1 MAGNLP
7 APSTGNPVVDVF
19 VAAVSWLMG
28 GSKVATAIRWTATAI
43 TIGTGIKGFMEA
55 KELMSKGQDILGQK
69 TSQGGKIPVIYG
81 RRRVGSTV
89 VFMNTADNRSK
100 DLFLVYALSVGE
112 IDQIELDT
120 IEINGVSIKDPKVF
134 RQGYYAGS
142 DKIASGAGSLCTFD
156 QRGTV
161 TAENAGGSGTDPAQR
176 YRMVFNAHHG
186 ADDQT
191 ADPMLIASSG
201 GQWTSSHRVRGIA
214 YLACSFEYDVKGMFN
229 SIPQLTVVC
238 RGKKLYDPRKD
249 GSITGGTG
257 SHRYATPSTFEWSD
271 NATLCL
277 LDYMRDNQYGKGL
290 AETDINLQTFQS
302 AATTAETKQDTPDY
316 DGSYAA
322 STFSGLA
329 GTGVIIVDEDTWKT
343 AKIGANLNLKDNAG
357 NFEFVD
363 NQIVDAT
370 RYQPFDASAIYQ
382 VIVKNALANTYTNEA
397 GQALVKVERFSCN
410 GVINANKNIL
420 ENTQE
425 LLANMRGILNYI
437 NGKYEITLEDTASSS
452 FTVTD
457 RHIIGDS
464 GITVTYEDK
473 AQKANKVVV
482 QFFNALKKYE
492 MDTVTLLHDASPN
505 FTSDDGGEELEL
517 VVDFP
522 YIVNKYVAY
531 NMGKAILGRSRNQQT
546 ISFNGVPELYKVK
559 VGDVITVVYT
569 PLGYTGKLF
578 RVEAMILQ
586 PNGLVGVQAIEY
598 LDIYTWQAPPQE
610 IIEPINNPVAYF
622 AVKAPTGI
630 TFTDAGS
637 SSTGRSFLTWDEP
650 TDYPNHQYRIRIVD
664 SSSNKLTNKIVDQ
677 EFVDLNYLPVGSNYV
692 ASVSAINSI
701 NEESSAA
708 TLTFSVSTP
717 PVATADVKDDAIT
730 LAKVGADVISAID
743 AGGTNSTQLIKATS
757 APTIRTD
764 GSALQPQDLWADTDD
779 NNQIYVRNAAN
790 NDWVK
795 ARDSSLVTLYNTLS
809 NTVGTNTTN
818 IATAQG
824 DIVTLTTN
832 TSANAQAI
840 TNLTATTGTNA
851 AAISAE
857 QTARTNADSALA
869 QDITT
874 LNAEVDTNTAA
885 ISSEA
890 VTRASAD
897 SALSGLITNL
907 NAEVDTNTAN
917 VSINTSAVATIN
929 GNAAASYVL
938 KLNANGKVAQM
949 VLNSNASSGSGA
961 TSTIAFLADTFKIDN
976 DAGTSISPFYVT
988 GGTVYINNARI
999 NELEA
1004 TKLKIDD
1011 VTISSD
1017 GSGNL
1022 IIKSNGVN
1030 TAQIQSRATSVF
1042 ATATGGI
1049 GTWNIDN
1056 LPQTGVVTTAVFQA
1070 PTNTENNFMILGNTS
1085 INANSGSSTADW
1097 CELQVQRRSASTSG
1111 GVASASYVT
1120 IATIRKRGETGEA
1133 LQSIV
1138 ANDSYTADYYY
1149 QYRVTLQT
1157 NGTGTLFGTRSY
1169 GISGIQVIV
1178 TYR

>member
-290 AETDINLQTFQS
+290 AESDINLQTFQS

-764 GSALQPQDLWADTDD
+764 GSALQ
-779 NNQIYVRNAAN
+779 
-790 NDWVK
+790 
-795 ARDSSLVTLYNTLS
+795 
-809 NTVGTNTTN
+809 
-818 IATAQG
+818 
-824 DIVTLTTN
+824 
-832 TSANAQAI
+832 
-840 TNLTATTGTNA
+840 
-851 AAISAE
+851 
-857 QTARTNADSALA
+857 
-869 QDITT
+869 
-874 LNAEVDTNTAA
+874 
-885 ISSEA
+885 
-890 VTRASAD
+890 
-897 SALSGLITNL
+897 
-907 NAEVDTNTAN
+907 
-917 VSINTSAVATIN
+917 
-929 GNAAASYVL
+929 
-938 KLNANGKVAQM
+938 
-949 VLNSNASSGSGA
+949 
-961 TSTIAFLADTFKIDN
+961 
-976 DAGTSISPFYVT
+976 
-988 GGTVYINNARI
+988 
-999 NELEA
+999 
-1004 TKLKIDD
+1004 
-1011 VTISSD
+1011 
-1017 GSGNL
+1017 
-1022 IIKSNGVN
+1022 
-1030 TAQIQSRATSVF
+1030 
-1042 ATATGGI
+1042 
-1049 GTWNIDN
+1049 
-1056 LPQTGVVTTAVFQA
+1056 A
-1070 PTNTENNFMILGNTS
+1070 PRFMG
-1085 INANSGSSTADW
+1085 
-1097 CELQVQRRSASTSG
+1097 RHR
-1111 GVASASYVT
+1111 
-1120 IATIRKRGETGEA
+1120 
-1133 LQSIV
+1133 
-1138 ANDSYTADYYY
+1138 
-1149 QYRVTLQT
+1149 
-1157 NGTGTLFGTRSY
+1157 
-1169 GISGIQVIV
+1169 
-1178 TYR
+1178 

>member
-214 YLACSFEYDVKGMFN
+214 YLACSFEYDSKGMFN

-277 LDYMRDNQYGKGL
+277 LDYMRDNEYGKGL

-316 DGSYAA
+316 DGSYVN
-322 STFSGLA
+322 SIFSGIA

-522 YIVNKYVAY
+522 HIVNKYVAY

-764 GSALQPQDLWADTDD
+764 GSALQAQDLWADTDD

-795 ARDSSLVTLYNTLS
+795 ARDSSLVTLYNSLS
-809 NTVGTNTTN
+809 STVSTNSTN

-824 DIVTLTTN
+824 DIVTLTTD
-832 TSANAQAI
+832 TSANATAI
-840 TNLTATTGTNA
+840 TNLTSTVGNNTSAISTEATT
-851 AAISAE
+851 
-857 QTARTNADSALA
+857 RAD
-869 QDITT
+869 
-874 LNAEVDTNTAA
+874 
-885 ISSEA
+885 
-890 VTRASAD
+890 AD
-897 SALSGLITNL
+897 SALSTSITNL
-907 NAEVDTNTAN
+907 TSTVGG
-917 VSINTSAVATIN
+917 NTSSISTNASAITTIN

-1049 GTWNIDN
+1049 GYWYIDN

-1149 QYRVTLQT
+1149 QYRVTLET

>member
-1 MAGNLP
+1 
-7 APSTGNPVVDVF
+7 
-19 VAAVSWLMG
+19 
-28 GSKVATAIRWTATAI
+28 
-43 TIGTGIKGFMEA
+43 
-55 KELMSKGQDILGQK
+55 
-69 TSQGGKIPVIYG
+69 
-81 RRRVGSTV
+81 
-89 VFMNTADNRSK
+89 
-100 DLFLVYALSVGE
+100 
-112 IDQIELDT
+112 
-120 IEINGVSIKDPKVF
+120 
-134 RQGYYAGS
+134 
-142 DKIASGAGSLCTFD
+142 
-156 QRGTV
+156 
-161 TAENAGGSGTDPAQR
+161 
-176 YRMVFNAHHG
+176 
-186 ADDQT
+186 
-191 ADPMLIASSG
+191 
-201 GQWTSSHRVRGIA
+201 
-214 YLACSFEYDVKGMFN
+214 
-229 SIPQLTVVC
+229 
-238 RGKKLYDPRKD
+238 
-249 GSITGGTG
+249 
-257 SHRYATPSTFEWSD
+257 
-271 NATLCL
+271 
-277 LDYMRDNQYGKGL
+277 MRDNQYGKGL

-316 DGSYAA
+316 DGSYVN
-322 STFSGLA
+322 SIFSGIA

-357 NFEFVD
+357 NVEFVD

-382 VIVKNALANTYTNEA
+382 VIVKNPLSNSYTNEA

-522 YIVNKYVAY
+522 HIVNKYVAY

>member
-69 TSQGGKIPVIYG
+69 TSQGGKIPIIYG

-214 YLACSFEYDVKGMFN
+214 YLACSFEYDSKGMFN

-290 AETDINLQTFQS
+290 AESDINLQTFQS

-329 GTGVIIVDEDTWKT
+329 GAGIITVDGDTWNGS
-343 AKIGANLNLKDNAG
+343 KIGGNINLKDASG
-357 NFEFVD
+357 NVEFED
-363 NQIVDAT
+363 NVIVDAT
-370 RYQPFDASAIYQ
+370 RYQPYDSNAIYQ
-382 VIVKNALANTYTNEA
+382 LVVQNPLSNSYTNEA
-397 GQALVKVERFSCN
+397 GQALVRVERFSCN

-492 MDTVTLLHDASPN
+492 MDTVTLLHDATPN

-522 YIVNKYVAY
+522 HIVNKYVAY

-586 PNGLVGVQAIEY
+586 PNGLVGIQAIEY

-743 AGGTNSTQLIKATS
+743 AGGAGSTQLIKATS
-757 APTIRTD
+757 APTTRTD
-764 GSALQPQDLWADTDD
+764 SSALQAQDLWADTDD

-790 NDWVK
+790 NGWVK
-795 ARDSSLVTLYNTLS
+795 ARDSSLVTLYNSLS
-809 NTVGTNTTN
+809 STVSTNTTN

-824 DIVTLTTN
+824 DIVTLTTD
-832 TSANAQAI
+832 TSANASAI
-840 TNLTATTGTNA
+840 TSLTSTVGSNTSAISTEATTRA
-851 AAISAE
+851 
-857 QTARTNADSALA
+857 NADSALS
-869 QDITT
+869 T
-874 LNAEVDTNTAA
+874 
-885 ISSEA
+885 S
-890 VTRASAD
+890 
-897 SALSGLITNL
+897 ITNL
-907 NAEVDTNTAN
+907 TSTVGG
-917 VSINTSAVATIN
+917 NTSSISTNASAITTIN

-976 DAGTSISPFYVT
+976 DAGSSVSPFIVS
-988 GGTVYINNARI
+988 GGTVLIDNARI
-999 NELEA
+999 NNLSG
-1004 TKLKIDD
+1004 TKIDVD
-1011 VTISSD
+1011 TLAVKYFANVSSKIYD
-1017 GSGNL
+1017 HQTTSTPVPLIRYGS
-1022 IIKSNGVN
+1022 
-1030 TAQIQSRATSVF
+1030 
-1042 ATATGGI
+1042 
-1049 GTWNIDN
+1049 NIR
-1056 LPQTGVVTTAVFQA
+1056 GAG
-1070 PTNTENNFMILGNTS
+1070 GNTIYTGS
-1085 INANSGSSTADW
+1085 NSSFIPVTVTQIRNNA
-1097 CELQVQRRSASTSG
+1097 
-1111 GVASASYVT
+1111 
-1120 IATIRKRGETGEA
+1120 
-1133 LQSIV
+1133 
-1138 ANDSYTADYYY
+1138 SYTATFSAVLGNVSGGSV
-1149 QYRVTLQT
+1149 QYSLDNSSWTTASGGET
-1157 NGTGTLFGTRSY
+1157 NINWSAG
-1169 GISGIQVIV
+1169 
-1178 TYR
+1178 TYRGYTYTYQGQITTLSASQSTVYWRVYFSGSYNHTYMQLHITMDNTS

>member
-1 MAGNLP
+1 MAFMIP
-7 APSTGNPVVDVF
+7 AFLSKPLAFITANWAKIKI
-19 VAAVSWLMG
+19 AATV
-28 GSKVATAIRWTATAI
+28 I
-43 TIGTGIKGFMEA
+43 TIGVGVKGFMEA
-55 KELMSKGQDILGQK
+55 KALMAKGQDILGQK

-81 RRRVGSTV
+81 RRRVGSTI
-89 VFMNTADNRSK
+89 VFMNTANNRSK
-100 DLFLVYALSVGE
+100 DLLVVYALSVGE

-120 IEINGVSIKDPKVF
+120 IEINGVSIKDPIVF

-214 YLACSFEYDVKGMFN
+214 YLACSYEYDTKGMFS
-229 SIPQLTVVC
+229 SIPQLTVTC

-249 GSITGGTG
+249 GSISGGTG
-257 SHRYATPSTFEWSD
+257 SHRYDTPSTFEWSD

-277 LDYMRDNQYGKGL
+277 LDYMRDNEYGKGL
-290 AETDINLQTFQS
+290 AESDINLQTFQS
-302 AATTAETKQDTPDY
+302 AATTAEALQDTPDF
-316 DGSYAA
+316 DGSYSSA
-322 STFSGLA
+322 TFSGLA
-329 GTGVIIVDEDTWKT
+329 GAGIITVDGDTWNGS
-343 AKIGANLNLKDNAG
+343 KIGGNLNLKDASG
-357 NFEFVD
+357 NVEFED
-363 NQIVDAT
+363 NVIVDAT
-370 RYQPFDASAIYQ
+370 RYQPYDANAIYQ
-382 VIVKNALANTYTNEA
+382 LVVQNPLSNTYTNEA

-410 GVINANKNIL
+410 GVVDANKNIL

-425 LLANMRGILNYI
+425 LLSNMRGILNYI
-437 NGKYEITLEDTASSS
+437 DGKYEVTLEDTGSSS

-457 RHIIGDS
+457 DHIIGES
-464 GITVTYEDK
+464 GITINYEDK

-492 MDTVTLLHDASPN
+492 MDTATVLHDASPN

-517 VVDFP
+517 VIDFP
-522 YIVNKYVAY
+522 HIVNKYVAY
-531 NMGKAILGRSRNQQT
+531 NMGKAILGRSRNQMT
-546 ISFNGVPELYKVK
+546 ISFTAVPELYKVK
-559 VGDVITVVYT
+559 VGDIITVVYT
-569 PLGYTGKLF
+569 PVGFTGKLF
-578 RVEAMILQ
+578 RIEAMALQ
-586 PNGLVGVQAIEY
+586 PDGLVAIQAIEY
-598 LDIYTWQAPPQE
+598 LDIYTWEAPPQE
-610 IIEPINNPVAYF
+610 NIEPINNPVANF
-622 AVKAPTGI
+622 AVKPPAGL
-630 TFTDAGS
+630 TFTDSGS
-637 SSTGRSFLTWDEP
+637 SSTGRAFLTWSEP
-650 TDYPNHQYRIRIVD
+650 TDFPNHTYRVRIVD

-677 EFVDLNYLPVGSNYV
+677 EFVDLDYLPVGSNYV
-692 ASVSAINSI
+692 ASVSSINSVGQ
-701 NEESSAA
+701 ESDAA
-708 TLTFSVSTP
+708 TLTFTVSTP
-717 PVATADVKDDAIT
+717 PVDTADVKDDAIT

-743 AGGTNSTQLIKATS
+743 AGGADSTQLIKATS
-757 APTIRTD
+757 APTTRTD
-764 GSALQPQDLWADTDD
+764 SSALQAQDLWADTDD
-779 NNQIYVRNAAN
+779 DNQIYVRNAAN
-790 NDWVK
+790 NGWVK
-795 ARDSSLVTLYNTLS
+795 ARDATLVTLYNSLNS
-809 NTVGTNTTN
+809 TVTSQGTA
-818 IATAQG
+818 IATAQS
-824 DIVTLTTN
+824 DIVTV
-832 TSANAQAI
+832 TSTAGANASAI
-840 TNLTATTGTNA
+840 TSLNSTTGTNTSN
-851 AAISAE
+851 IS
-857 QTARTNADSALA
+857 TNASA
-869 QDITT
+869 IT
-874 LNAEVDTNTAA
+874 
-885 ISSEA
+885 
-890 VTRASAD
+890 
-897 SALSGLITNL
+897 
-907 NAEVDTNTAN
+907 
-917 VSINTSAVATIN
+917 TIN
-929 GNAAASYVL
+929 GNASASYVL

-949 VLNSNASSGSGA
+949 VLNSNASAGTGA

-1004 TKLKIDD
+1004 TQLKIDD

-1042 ATATGGI
+1042 ATATGAI
-1049 GTWNIDN
+1049 GYWYVDN

-1111 GVASASYVT
+1111 GVASASYAT

-1149 QYRVTLQT
+1149 QYRITLQT
-1157 NGTGTLFGTRSY
+1157 NGTGTLYGTRSY

>member
-1 MAGNLP
+1 MSWATMF
-7 APSTGNPVVDVF
+7 AS
-19 VAAVSWLMG
+19 VASAWNKADLLL
-28 GSKVATAIRWTATAI
+28 KAQYVATAITLAV
-43 TIGTGIKGFMEA
+43 GVKGFMEA
-55 KELMSKGQDILGQK
+55 KALMAKGQDILGQK

-89 VFMNTADNRSK
+89 VFMNTANNRSK
-100 DLFLVYALSVGE
+100 DLLVVYALSVGE

-120 IEINGVSIKDPKVF
+120 IEINGVSIKDPIVF

-214 YLACSFEYDVKGMFN
+214 YLACSYEYDTKGMFS

-257 SHRYATPSTFEWSD
+257 SHRYNTPSTFEWSD
-271 NATLCL
+271 NAALCL

-302 AATTAETKQDTPDY
+302 TATTAETKQDTPDY
-316 DGSYAA
+316 DGSYVN
-322 STFSGLA
+322 SIFSGIA

-357 NFEFVD
+357 NVEFVD

-370 RYQPFDASAIYQ
+370 RYQPFDENAIYQ
-382 VIVKNALANTYTNEA
+382 VIVKNPLSNSYTNEA

-410 GVINANKNIL
+410 GVIDANKNIL

-437 NGKYEITLEDTASSS
+437 DGKYEITLEDTASST

-457 RHIIGDS
+457 DHIIGDS

-492 MDTVTLLHDASPN
+492 MDTATVLHDASPN

-517 VVDFP
+517 VIEFP
-522 YIVNKYVAY
+522 HIVNKYVAY
-531 NMGKAILGRSRNQQT
+531 NMGKAILGRSRSQMT
-546 ISFNGVPELYKVK
+546 IAFTGTPELYKTK

-569 PLGYTGKLF
+569 PVGFTGKLF
-578 RVEAMILQ
+578 RIESMTLQ
-586 PNGLVGVQAIEY
+586 PDGLVGVQAIEY

-757 APTIRTD
+757 APTTRTD
-764 GSALQPQDLWADTDD
+764 SSALQPQDLWADTDD

-790 NDWVK
+790 NGWVK

-907 NAEVDTNTAN
+907 NAEVDDNTAN

-976 DAGTSISPFYVT
+976 NAGSSVSPFYVT

-1049 GTWNIDN
+1049 GYWYVDN

-1157 NGTGTLFGTRSY
+1157 NGTGTLYSTRSY